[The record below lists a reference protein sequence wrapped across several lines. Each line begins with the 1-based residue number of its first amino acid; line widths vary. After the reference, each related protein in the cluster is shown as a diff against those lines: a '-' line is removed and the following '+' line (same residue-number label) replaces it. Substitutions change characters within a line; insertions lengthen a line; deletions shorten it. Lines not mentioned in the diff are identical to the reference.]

1 MQYSKKVEPLFK
13 SGRESGIDK
22 LSDPE
27 LIKLSIGNPPNE
39 GFAVERIRAISE
51 RLLRE
56 DPYSML
62 SYSSAAGRAD
72 LKAAIKAF
80 MNRRFPVIGDDDE
93 ITITTGGQQAIA
105 LAAQLFCNDGD
116 TVLVEMPTFMAAL
129 DTLRAQGAQLVGVR
143 MEEDGIDLVD
153 LEAKMRLQPKPKL
166 LYLISDF
173 HNPMGVCL
181 PEYKR
186 RVICELA
193 YKYGIPVLEDN
204 PYYELRYDGEFIPF
218 VKCFDTYGMVALTS
232 SMSKIVAPGM
242 RVGFVAAPGKMGEGF
257 ALLKSADDLHVSTW
271 PQRICCT
278 LLEEGLEQELEDL
291 RALYGHRGRLMYEQL
306 RARCHPV
313 VRLTKPQG
321 GMFIWVTLPASCRNI
336 DAFIDELA
344 QNRVVVVP
352 GKDFYCD
359 REASTNSFRVSYS
372 LASDEQ
378 IEKAARIIGELTYK
392 YIPGPRRP
400 GGARD

>member
-1 MQYSKKVEPLFK
+1 MQYSKKVQPLFQ

-22 LSDPE
+22 LSDPN

-62 SYSSAAGRAD
+62 SYSSAAGRGD
-72 LKAAIKAF
+72 LKAAIKTF
-80 MNRRFPVIGDDDE
+80 MNRRFPVIGDEDE

-105 LAAQLFCNDGD
+105 LAAQLFCDDGD

-129 DTLRAQGAQLVGVR
+129 DTLRAQGAKLVGVR
-143 MEEDGIDLVD
+143 MEEDGIDLTD
-153 LEAKMRLQPKPKL
+153 LEQKMQMEPRPRL
-166 LYLISDF
+166 LYVISDF
-173 HNPMGVCL
+173 HNPMGVSL
-181 PEYKR
+181 PEHKR
-186 RVICELA
+186 KAICELA
-193 YKYGIPVLEDN
+193 WKYGVPVLEDN
-204 PYYELRYDGEFIPF
+204 PYYELRFDGEFIPF
-218 VKCFDTYGMVALTS
+218 IKCYDTHGMVALTS

-278 LLEEGLEQELEDL
+278 LLEEGLEEELQGL
-291 RALYGHRGRLMYEQL
+291 RALYGHRGRLMYARL
-306 RARCHPV
+306 RECCHPD
-313 VRLTKPQG
+313 VRLTRPEG
-321 GMFIWVTLPASCRNI
+321 GMFIWVTLPGCRDI
-336 DAFIDELA
+336 DGFIEELS

-352 GKDFYCD
+352 GKEFYCD
-359 REASTNSFRVSYS
+359 GGEGTSSFRVSFS
-372 LASDEQ
+372 LASDAQ
-378 IEKAARIIGELTYK
+378 IEKAAGIIGQLTYK
-392 YIPGPRRP
+392 YME
-400 GGARD
+400 GAEA